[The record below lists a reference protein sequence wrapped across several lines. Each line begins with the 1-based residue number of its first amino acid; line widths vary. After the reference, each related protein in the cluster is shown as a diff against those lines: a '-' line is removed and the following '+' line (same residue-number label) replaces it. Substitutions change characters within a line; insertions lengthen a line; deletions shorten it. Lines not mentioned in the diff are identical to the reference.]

1 MPDQMI
7 LPPFDPPK
15 YEELH
20 AWWRLYQA
28 DDVRRLI
35 LEVRS
40 QRYFLS
46 ELRTVAEGCRTATV
60 NDRPLAA
67 RMKLLNQLLRQI
79 DTELRRADKIY
90 CTPPTSHPNAP
101 NFRNLS
107 K

>member
-1 MPDQMI
+1 ML

-15 YEELH
+15 YDELR

-35 LEVRS
+35 LEVQS

-46 ELRTVAEGCRTATV
+46 ELRIVAEACRNATV
-60 NDRPLAA
+60 NDQPLEA
-67 RMKLLNQLLRQI
+67 RVKQLNQLLRQI
-79 DTELRRADKIY
+79 DTEIGRADKIY
-90 CTPPTSHPNAP
+90 RTPPTPHPNAP